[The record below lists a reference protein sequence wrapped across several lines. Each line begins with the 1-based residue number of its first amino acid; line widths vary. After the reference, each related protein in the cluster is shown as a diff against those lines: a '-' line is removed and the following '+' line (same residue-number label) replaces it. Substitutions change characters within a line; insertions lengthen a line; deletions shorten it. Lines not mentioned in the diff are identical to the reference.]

1 MSKGIKDLGF
11 VGVRK
16 AIGKLVIQDD
26 IEPAK
31 TTSEVKNGVTTKT
44 EDFGRFKRI
53 VQTKDSLIISDKFTM
68 KLGVDV
74 NGSITWFNLMSEDT
88 AKLNGKKKIRIKVEG
103 KDKAEEKEVKL
114 EDAKKYWNVATNS
127 IGFGLLSV
135 EELKELGVELQ
146 KAKPEDKDSNWLR
159 FVTNKDLIVFLC
171 ANRNKLRGRKVEI
184 DSNINLNV
192 YNGSVSTDRN
202 VAFLNAI
209 KTPKDD
215 TEIHTIEAPVI
226 FANDSLESVKA
237 VGNKDK
243 AVKVA
248 FLSQVKTDSGYTNK
262 FVWTTQF
269 LKLNKM
275 LAELDFTQE
284 DYTVMVD
291 SMQSTLIDGKLVLVN
306 FEVCKGSEESGTV
319 DMSNLDV
326 FSKALLNNPTVPQDK
341 KDEIIAKL
349 KATQKRGFAKEVG
362 YIMEIKD
369 TAEPFAILPEDYFV
383 EANATETVTASI
395 PSGGIDMSMLTNTGM

>member
-1 MSKGIKDLGF
+1 MSKTIKDLGF

-16 AIGKLVIQDD
+16 AIGKLVIPED

-31 TTSEVKNGVTTKT
+31 ITSEVKNGVTTKT
-44 EDFGRFKRI
+44 EDYGRYKRI
-53 VQTKDSLIISDKFTM
+53 SQIKDSIIISDKFTM
-68 KLGVDV
+68 RLGVDV
-74 NGSITWFNLMSEDT
+74 NGSITWFNLMSEDFVKS
-88 AKLNGKKKIRIKVEG
+88 AGKKKIKIKVEG

-127 IGFGLLSV
+127 IGFGLLTI
-135 EELKELGVELQ
+135 EEMKELGIEMQ
-146 KAKPEDKDSNWLR
+146 KEKPEDKDTNWLR
-159 FVTNKDLIVFLC
+159 FVTTKDLIVFLC
-171 ANRNKLRGRKVEI
+171 ANRAKLKGKKVEI
-184 DSNINLNV
+184 DCNVNLNI
-192 YNGSVSTDRN
+192 YNGSVSTDKN
-202 VAFLNAI
+202 SSFLNSI

-215 TEIHTIEAPVI
+215 TEIHTIEAPAI
-226 FANDSLESVKA
+226 LASDSLESVRA

-243 AVKVA
+243 AIKVA
-248 FLSQVKTDSGYTNK
+248 FMSQVKTDNGYANK
-262 FVWTTQF
+262 FVWTNSF

-275 LAELDFTQE
+275 LAEIDFTQE
-284 DYTVMVD
+284 DYEVMVNA
-291 SMQSTLIDGKLVLVN
+291 MESTIVDGKLVLIN

-349 KATQKRGFAKEVG
+349 KATQKRGYAKETG

-369 TAEPFAILPEDYFV
+369 TAEPVAILPEDYYV
-383 EANATETVTASI
+383 DSSATETVISNVPA
-395 PSGGIDMSMLTNTGM
+395 GGIDMSMLTNTGM